1 MGLYANI
8 DGSFKLLG
16 GGNNS
21 LTTGSWTGDG
31 TGTVNISCSSSGDYP
46 FSASLSATITSANP
60 RVITFPNALSIL
72 IIYYKYTYKNEQ
84 GSFVTEDRTTILRS
98 GDQNKIYSFIC
109 LNDTDNTKYL
119 KVNKDNFSYEFKF
132 LGNELYINSVIDPS
146 YSGSLSDYL
155 YAYGAC
161 YSASVSSNNTRV
173 VDIYRASG
181 SILNI
186 SGTVYSYIG
195 W

>member
-1 MGLYANI
+1 MLILMEPLNYW
-8 DGSFKLLG
+8 G

-21 LTTGSWTGDG
+21 LTAGSWTGDG
-31 TGTVNISCSSSGDYP
+31 TGTVNISCSTSGSYLS
-46 FSASLSATITSANP
+46 SASLSATITSANP
-60 RVITFPNALSIL
+60 RVITFPSVISIL
-72 IIYYKYTYKNEQ
+72 IIYYEYTHKNEQ
-84 GSFVTEDRTTILRS
+84 GYQVTENRTKVLRS
-98 GDQNKIYSFIC
+98 GDQNMIYPFIC
-109 LNDTDNTKYL
+109 LNDIDRTKYL
-119 KVNKDNFSYEFKF
+119 KVNKNSSSYEFKF
-132 LGNELYINSVIDPS
+132 LGNKLYINSIINQS

-161 YSASVSSNNTRV
+161 YSASVSGSDTRV
-173 VDIYRASG
+173 VDINRASG